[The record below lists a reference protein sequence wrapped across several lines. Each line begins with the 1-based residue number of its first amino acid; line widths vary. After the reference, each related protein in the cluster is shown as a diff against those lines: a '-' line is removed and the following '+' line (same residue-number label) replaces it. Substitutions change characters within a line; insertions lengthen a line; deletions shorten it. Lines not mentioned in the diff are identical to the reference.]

1 MRYKKQ
7 YTEQGVVIKK
17 FSEWK
22 EKNPSALYFD
32 SLIELDLYKKCAA
45 LNIPLKRLLPEEHS
59 IILQESFTIRAINNA
74 KNRNFFTSK
83 VRPITYTPDFVVEL
97 KGMTI
102 YIEVKGF
109 FEADARLRY
118 KLFQH
123 KIKDDL
129 STFIYLINDNK
140 DVNFIVD
147 ALYKLMKNDDKPLI
161 ISL

>member
-1 MRYKKQ
+1 MRHKKQ
-7 YTEQGVVIKK
+7 YTEQGVVIKSFK
-17 FSEWK
+17 EWK
-22 EKNPSALYFD
+22 MKNPSALYFD
-32 SLIELDLYKKCAA
+32 SLIELDLYKKCSA

-59 IILQESFTIRAINNA
+59 IELQERFTIAAINNA
-74 KNRNFFTSK
+74 KNRGFFNSV
-83 VRPITYTPDFVVEL
+83 VRPITYTPDFVVEI

-102 YIEVKGF
+102 YIEIKGF

-118 KLFQH
+118 KLFQY

-129 STFIYLINDNK
+129 DKFVYLVNDAK

-147 ALYKLMKNDDKPLI
+147 ALYKMLKDNDKPLI